1 MIKLKKKIKSKY
13 SKMVKK
19 NTFKLYLYGECE
31 VLADSESIVSLA
43 DTSAEGTAETEPN
56 TTDKNEEKVLEISA
70 EVTCPEC
77 HDENKDNNPTKES
90 DIHLDTDVTGDQKVD
105 IGRANSYVHTWRP

>member
-1 MIKLKKKIKSKY
+1 
-13 SKMVKK
+13 MVKK